1 MNNKKHHI
9 INRITR
15 EQRFTGTYDECLELY
30 IMQDKP
36 YRKLHKII
44 DDEEYQKII
53 KKKPNK

>member
-1 MNNKKHHI
+1 MANKKHHI

-15 EQRFTGTYDECLELY
+15 EQRFSGTYDECLELY

-44 DDEEYQKII
+44 SDEEYQKII
-53 KKKPNK
+53 KKKSNK